1 MSYQF
6 NDEGKLERK
15 PLMQEIIDT
24 VEYDEKIRKELD
36 ENHRMAQ
43 QTVADERDVEQQL
56 NKTRDNIK
64 PEHYRRGELDMMMGW
79 YYTQPW
85 NEWRTS
91 MMNIAERYM
100 RRIKDNPLEDLEK
113 AKEVIDRV
121 IEKELERSKEDV

>member
-24 VEYDEKIRKELD
+24 VEHDEKIRKELE

-43 QTVADERDVEQQL
+43 QTVADERDVEQQS

-64 PEHYRRGELDMMMGW
+64 PEHYRRGLDDLFESA
-79 YYTQPW
+79 YRTRPF
-85 NEWRTS
+85 NEYRAI
-91 MMNIAERYM
+91 MEFIAERYI
-100 RRIKDNPLEDLEK
+100 RRIKYNRVEDLDK
-113 AKEVIDRV
+113 AIYTIERLK
-121 IEKELERSKEDV
+121 EKEIENGK